1 MKICPQVTR
10 KMNQLHKLDIV
21 YCQICVLIK
30 IYSNI
35 GYKNKMEKF
44 IDVLI
49 VGAGISG
56 IGMAAHL
63 SKKSSQCQFAIIE
76 RRASFGGTWD
86 LFKYPGIRS
95 DSDMS
100 TFGFDFKPWQQSSV
114 LADGGAIKGY
124 LGEVV
129 EEYKLMEKIYFQHRV
144 LSANYDS
151 EKKKWFVEVENAEG
165 EKTTW
170 VANFVIGCTGYYNY
184 DQGFQPDFPNQNE
197 FKGQIVHPQQWPENL
212 DYKGKKVVIIGSG
225 ATAITLVPAMA
236 KGGAG
241 HVTMLQRSPTYIAS
255 IPSVDFVY
263 DKMRKIL
270 PEDVAYKL
278 TRARNIGM
286 QRGIYALAQKQPKL
300 LRKFLLKSIEMQ
312 LKGKVDMKHFTP
324 SYNPWDQR
332 LCVVPD
338 GDLFKIL
345 VQGKASVETDHI
357 DKFTESGILLKS
369 GKHIEADIIVS
380 ATGLEIQILGGIKAT
395 IDNKPLN
402 TSEHMLY
409 RGVMVSDVPN
419 MAMVIGYINASWT
432 LKVDVAADYV
442 ARLINHMHKQG
453 YDEVIPRGDASQLM
467 EDTVMGS
474 LSSGY
479 IARAAHVMPK
489 QGKEAPWKVSNNYLA
504 DRKELK
510 HASFNDPVLSYSKA
524 SKQIDEVKK
533 PKLVS

>member
-1 MKICPQVTR
+1 
-10 KMNQLHKLDIV
+10 
-21 YCQICVLIK
+21 
-30 IYSNI
+30 
-35 GYKNKMEKF
+35 MEKQVD
-44 IDVLI
+44 ILI

-56 IGMAAHL
+56 LGMAAHL
-63 SKKSSQCQFAIIE
+63 SKNNPGRKFDIIE
-76 RRASFGGTWD
+76 RRESFGGTWD

-100 TFGFDFKPWQQSSV
+100 TFGFNFKPWQKANV
-114 LADGGAIKGY
+114 LADGASIKGY

-129 EEYKLMEKIYFQHRV
+129 EEYKLIDKIHFQHRV

-151 EKKKWFVEVENAEG
+151 SIQKWVVEIENDQKKKE
-165 EKTTW
+165 TW
-170 VANFVIGCTGYYNY
+170 IANFVLGCTGYYNY
-184 DQGFQPDFPNQNE
+184 DQGFQPDFPNQDA
-197 FKGQIVHPQQWPENL
+197 FKGQIIHPQHWPENL
-212 DYKGKKVVIIGSG
+212 DYAGKKVVIIGSG
-225 ATAITLVPAMA
+225 ATAITLVPAMS

-255 IPSVDFVY
+255 VPSIDVVY
-263 DKMRKIL
+263 DKMRKYL

-278 TRARNIGM
+278 TRARNIGV

-300 LRKFLLKSIEMQ
+300 VKKLLLKSIELQ

-324 SYNPWDQR
+324 NYNPWDQR

-345 VQGKASVETDHI
+345 RSGKASVETDQI
-357 DKFTESGILLKS
+357 EKLTDTGIQLKS

-395 IDNKPLN
+395 IDGKPMD
-402 TSEHMLY
+402 TSKHMLY
-409 RGVMVSDVPN
+409 KGVMVSDVPN
-419 MAMVIGYINASWT
+419 MAMIIGYINASWT
-432 LKVDVAADYV
+432 LKVDVAADYIC
-442 ARLINHMHKQG
+442 RLLKYMDSKG
-453 YDEVIPRGDASQLM
+453 LSEVIPQGDQTQLM
-467 EDTVMGS
+467 DDTVMGS

-489 QGKEAPWKVSNNYLA
+489 QGKSAPWKVSNNYLA

-510 HASFNDPVLSYSKA
+510 NASFEDGVLQFK
-524 SKQIDEVKK
+524 KRVEQDHRK

>member
-1 MKICPQVTR
+1 
-10 KMNQLHKLDIV
+10 
-21 YCQICVLIK
+21 
-30 IYSNI
+30 
-35 GYKNKMEKF
+35 MEKQVD
-44 IDVLI
+44 ILI

-56 IGMAAHL
+56 IGVAAHL
-63 SKKSSQCQFAIIE
+63 SKHSPQRSFEIIE
-76 RRASFGGTWD
+76 RRESFGGTWD

-100 TFGFDFKPWQQSSV
+100 TFGFNFKPWQKANV
-114 LADGGAIKGY
+114 LADGASIKGY
-124 LGEVV
+124 VAEVV
-129 EEYKLMEKIYFQHRV
+129 DEFKLKNKIHFNQRV
-144 LSANYDS
+144 RTANYDS
-151 EKKKWFVEVENAEG
+151 SIKKWVVQIEDENQ
-165 EKTTW
+165 KLNTW

-184 DQGFQPDFPNQNE
+184 DQGYQPDYPGKND
-197 FKGQIVHPQQWPENL
+197 FKGEFINPQFWPENL
-212 DYKGKKVVIIGSG
+212 DYSGKKVVIIGSG
-225 ATAITLVPAMA
+225 ATAITLVPAMS

-255 IPSVDFVY
+255 IPSIDFVY
-263 DKMRKIL
+263 DKMRKVL

-324 SYNPWDQR
+324 TYNPWDQR

-345 VQGKASVETDHI
+345 RSGKASVETDQI
-357 DKFTESGILLKS
+357 EKITATGIQLKS
-369 GKHIEADIIVS
+369 GKHLDADIIVS

-395 IDNKPLN
+395 IDNKPMN
-402 TSEHMLY
+402 TSKHMLY
-409 RGVMVSDVPN
+409 QGVMVSDVPN
-419 MAMVIGYINASWT
+419 MAMIIGYINASWT
-432 LKVDVAADYV
+432 LKVDIAGEYIC
-442 ARLINHMHKQG
+442 RLVNYMDKKG
-453 YDEVIPRGDASQLM
+453 YDEVIPQGDATELM

-479 IARAAHVMPK
+479 IARAADVMPK
-489 QGKEAPWKVSNNYLA
+489 QGKHAPWKVSNNYLA

-510 HASFNDPVLSYSKA
+510 NAKFEDGVLKFDKREA
-524 SKQIDEVKK
+524 QLEKK

>member
-1 MKICPQVTR
+1 MDKHV
-10 KMNQLHKLDIV
+10 
-21 YCQICVLIK
+21 
-30 IYSNI
+30 
-35 GYKNKMEKF
+35 
-44 IDVLI
+44 DVLI
-49 VGAGISG
+49 VRAGISG
-56 IGMAAHL
+56 IGVAAHL
-63 SKKSSQCQFAIIE
+63 TRNCPNRKYQILE
-76 RRASFGGTWD
+76 RRESFGGTWD

-100 TFGFDFKPWQQSSV
+100 TFGFNFKPWQQSNV
-114 LADGGAIKGY
+114 LAAGPAIKGY
-124 LGEVV
+124 LAEVV
-129 EEYKLMEKIYFQHRV
+129 DEYKIKDKINFGHRV
-144 LSANYDS
+144 LTANYDS
-151 EKKKWFVEVENAEG
+151 NSKLWSVVVEDAQQKKS
-165 EKTTW
+165 TW
-170 VANFVIGCTGYYNY
+170 TANFVVGCTGYYNY
-184 DQGFQPDFPNQNE
+184 DQGYQPDFPNKE
-197 FKGQIVHPQQWPENL
+197 AFKGEFVNPQFWPENL

-236 KGGAG
+236 KGGAE

-255 IPSVDFVY
+255 IPSIDFVY
-263 DKMRKIL
+263 DKMRKVL

-286 QRGIYALAQKQPKL
+286 QRGIYAIAQKQPKL

-345 VQGKASVETDHI
+345 RSGKASVETDQI
-357 DKFTESGILLKS
+357 EKITETGIQLKS
-369 GKHIEADIIVS
+369 GKHLDADIIVS

-395 IDNKPLN
+395 IDNQPMN
-402 TSEHMLY
+402 TSQHMLY
-409 RGVMVSDVPN
+409 KGVMVSDVPN
-419 MAMVIGYINASWT
+419 MAMIIGYINASWT
-432 LKVDVAADYV
+432 LKVDIAADYIC
-442 ARLINHMHKQG
+442 RLLTYMDKKG
-453 YDEVIPRGDASQLM
+453 YDEVIAVGDQTELM

-479 IARAAHVMPK
+479 IARAADVMPK
-489 QGKEAPWKVSNNYLA
+489 QGKHAPWKVTNNYLA

-510 HASFNDPVLSYSKA
+510 QAKFEDSVLKFHKRSSQ
-524 SKQIDEVKK
+524 SQQK